1 MTRGQKVVIVVL
13 VLMLLVFAAVMLRGA
28 NQDDDC
34 GDPERCARKQQQKQE
49 QEKRENKTSPT
60 AVLGRWLSP
69 LAPKVELQQTRY
81 MAGATIVVPPADE
94 AFRMLR
100 LRLVQGAAATVTY
113 VDIASAKDA
122 PLREQKLELYSGPE
136 DKREGTL
143 TATRGGGS
151 ASVACVGGCV
161 VDVP

>member
-13 VLMLLVFAAVMLRGA
+13 VLMLLVFVAVILRGA

-34 GDPERCARKQQQKQE
+34 GEPERCAEKQQQKQA
-49 QEKRENKTSPT
+49 QEKRENKTSAT
-60 AVLGRWLSP
+60 TVLGRVLSP
-69 LAPKVELQQTRY
+69 LAPKVELEQTRY
-81 MAGATIVVPPADE
+81 MAGGTIVVKPADK

-100 LRLVQGAAATVTY
+100 LRLAQGAAATVTY
-113 VDIASAKDA
+113 VDTASAKDA
-122 PLREQKLELYSGPE
+122 PLREQKLDLRSSPD

-151 ASVACVGGCV
+151 ATVACVGGCV
-161 VDVP
+161 VEVP